1 MNEISQTVKKI
12 EKVLREIKNG
22 SDGGMWAIQLQV
34 LAIQL
39 RILVENKEKRYYKP
53 EWRDI
58 IRQSV
63 EQWAKKHGL
72 QYWFIC

>member
-1 MNEISQTVKKI
+1 MGEINEMVEKI
-12 EKVLREIKNG
+12 ETVLKEIKSGND
-22 SDGGMWAIQLQV
+22 SGMWAIQLQV

-63 EQWAKKHGL
+63 EQWAEERGL